1 MTQEKDDG
9 LQTNFGAPS
18 GFSYRSPGVTALGDG
33 DHEEGITGGNRGPN
47 TNCATCS
54 WEKLTMLNPQLVAGK
69 HVFFG
74 DHESEDIQTGNR
86 VRIHS

>member
-33 DHEEGITGGNRGPN
+33 DHEERITGGN
-47 TNCATCS
+47 
-54 WEKLTMLNPQLVAGK
+54 
-69 HVFFG
+69 
-74 DHESEDIQTGNR
+74 
-86 VRIHS
+86 

>member
-1 MTQEKDDG
+1 MRRG
-9 LQTNFGAPS
+9 S
-18 GFSYRSPGVTALGDG
+18 LG
-33 DHEEGITGGNRGPN
+33 ETEGPTLTTIFD
-47 TNCATCS
+47 NCATCS

-86 VRIHS
+86 VRIRVGGSKFFMGGLQ